1 MLTLTG
7 IDREQVTFS
16 NLKSQIASDNEIRLI
31 DAFVE
36 EYISTVR
43 GAKECN
49 LTGEVINFIP
59 YSVQTLLF

>member
-43 GAKECN
+43 GAKECD
-49 LTGEVINFIP
+49 LTVIP
-59 YSVQTLLF
+59 